1 MRKHRDNL
9 TYQEVYVH
17 ISKTALIYSVKNCNY
32 TKPIGV
38 TKMDSPSVYLHRI
51 VTVVPEKFYTQ
62 EFALNFLLKLAGD
75 SEKKRNLL
83 TKLYKGTQI
92 RKRHTV
98 IDDYDKDPSE
108 YTFYPKNPTLKPEP
122 STAQRNDLYIKEAK
136 RLTLKAAEQLL
147 EETPEFNR
155 QKISHVITVSC
166 TGFVAPGLD
175 FFLTRDLGLKPSV
188 HRYNIGFMGCQGAFP
203 GMKLA
208 RDICRADSD
217 ARVLLINVE
226 LCSVHIQQREEMDVV
241 VSNAIFAD
249 GISAALI
256 SAHKDDAKGTKY
268 RMDNFATSFA
278 SNTENDMAWKI
289 GDHGFL
295 MKLSVYVPQIVK
307 DNIKP
312 LMDGLFQESG
322 IKQDEIDIW
331 AIHPG
336 GRSILERAEEALGI
350 TKEDLDASYR
360 IMEEYGN
367 MSSAT
372 IMFVLEDILKDPKKE
387 GKVFAAAFGPGITV
401 EVGLMEKIEG

>member
-1 MRKHRDNL
+1 V
-9 TYQEVYVH
+9 EV
-17 ISKTALIYSVKNCNY
+17 IRMSN
-32 TKPIGV
+32 
-38 TKMDSPSVYLHRI
+38 DSIYLHKI

-62 EFALNFLLKLAGD
+62 EFALDFLLKLVGD

-83 TKLYKGTQI
+83 KKLYKGTQI

-98 IDDYDKDPSE
+98 IDDYDKDPSD

-122 STAQRNDLYIKEAK
+122 STAQRNELYIREAK
-136 RLTLKAAEQLL
+136 RLTLKAAEQLF
-147 EETPEFNR
+147 EETPEFDR
-155 QKISHVITVSC
+155 RTISHVITVSC

-208 RDICRADSD
+208 RDICRADPE
-217 ARVLLINVE
+217 ARVLLVNVE
-226 LCSVHIQQREEMDVV
+226 LCSVHIQQREEMDIV

-249 GISAALI
+249 GISAALV
-256 SAHKDDAKGTKY
+256 STHKEDVKGNKY
-268 RMDNFATSFA
+268 RLDNFATSFA
-278 SNTENDMAWKI
+278 SNTEEDMAWKI
-289 GDHGFL
+289 GDNGFL

-312 LMDGLFQESG
+312 LMDSLFEESG

-336 GRSILERAEEALGI
+336 GRSILERAEEALGL

-367 MSSAT
+367 MSSTT
-372 IMFVLEDILKDPKKE
+372 IMFVLEDILKDTKKK
-387 GKVFAAAFGPGITV
+387 GKVFSAAFGPGITV
-401 EVGLMEKIEG
+401 EVGLMEKIDG

>member
-1 MRKHRDNL
+1 M
-9 TYQEVYVH
+9 T
-17 ISKTALIYSVKNCNY
+17 ST
-32 TKPIGV
+32 P
-38 TKMDSPSVYLHRI
+38 VYLHRI
-51 VTVVPEKFYTQ
+51 TTVVPEKFYTQ
-62 EFALNFLLKLAGD
+62 EFALELTLKLAGD

-83 TKLYKGTQI
+83 TKLYRGTQI
-92 RKRHTV
+92 KKRHSV
-98 IDDYDKDPSE
+98 IEDYDKDPSE

-122 STAQRNDLYIKEAK
+122 STAERNDLYIREAK
-136 RLTLKAAEQLL
+136 RLTLKASEQLF
-147 EETPEFNR
+147 EEMPEFDR
-155 QKISHVITVSC
+155 EKVTHVITVSC

-175 FFLTRDLGLKPSV
+175 FFLARDLGLKPTV

-208 RDICRADSD
+208 RDICLADPN
-217 ARVLLINVE
+217 ARVLLVNVE
-226 LCSVHIQQREEMDVV
+226 ICSIHLQQREEMDII

-256 SAHKDDAKGTKY
+256 SANKDDAKGDKY
-268 RMDNFATSFA
+268 RLEDFATSFA
-278 SNTENDMAWKI
+278 ANTENDMAWKI

-312 LMDGLFQESG
+312 LMDGLFEDAG
-322 IKQDEIDIW
+322 IKKEDIDIW

-350 TKEDLDASYR
+350 TREDLDASYR
-360 IMEEYGN
+360 VMQEYGN
-367 MSSAT
+367 MSSTT
-372 IMFVLEDILKDPKKE
+372 IMFVLSDILKEPKKK

-401 EVGLMEKIEG
+401 EVGLMEKIES

>member
-1 MRKHRDNL
+1 MTD
-9 TYQEVYVH
+9 VF
-17 ISKTALIYSVKNCNY
+17 
-32 TKPIGV
+32 
-38 TKMDSPSVYLHRI
+38 LHKI
-51 VTVVPEKFYTQ
+51 TTVVPEKYYTQ
-62 EFALNFLLKLAGD
+62 EFALNFLLKLVGD

-108 YTFYPKNPTLKPEP
+108 YTFYPNTPTLQHEP

-136 RLTLKAAEQLL
+136 RLTLRATEQLF
-147 EETPEFNR
+147 EEIPEFDR
-155 QKISHVITVSC
+155 EKISHVITVSC

-175 FFLTRDLGLKPSV
+175 FFLARDLGLKPTV

-208 RDICRADSD
+208 RDICLADPD
-217 ARVLLINVE
+217 ARVLLVNVE

-256 SAHKDDAKGTKY
+256 SAHREDAKGKKY
-268 RMDNFATSFA
+268 RLDSFATSFA
-278 SNTENDMAWKI
+278 ANTENDMAWKI

-312 LMDGLFQESG
+312 LMDSLFEESG
-322 IKQDEIDIW
+322 IMKEEIDIW

-336 GRSILERAEEALGI
+336 GRSILERAEEALDI

-360 IMEEYGN
+360 VMQEYGN
-367 MSSAT
+367 MSSTT
-372 IMFVLEDILKDPKKE
+372 IMFVLADILEDSRKR
-387 GKVFAAAFGPGITV
+387 GKVFSAAFGPGITV
-401 EVGLMEKIEG
+401 EVGLMEKLIE

>member
-1 MRKHRDNL
+1 M
-9 TYQEVYVH
+9 EV
-17 ISKTALIYSVKNCNY
+17 IRMSKNNI
-32 TKPIGV
+32 
-38 TKMDSPSVYLHRI
+38 YLHKI

-62 EFALNFLLKLAGD
+62 EFALDFLLKLVGD

-92 RKRHTV
+92 KKRHTV
-98 IDDYDKDPSE
+98 IDDYDKDPSD

-122 STAQRNDLYIKEAK
+122 STAQRNDLYIEEAK
-136 RLTLKAAEQLL
+136 RLTLKASKQLF
-147 EETPEFNR
+147 EDTPEFDR
-155 QKISHVITVSC
+155 EKITHVITVSC

-175 FFLTRDLGLKPSV
+175 YFLVRDLGLKPSV

-208 RDICRADSD
+208 RDICLADSE
-217 ARVLLINVE
+217 ARVLLVNVE
-226 LCSVHIQQREEMDVV
+226 LCSVHIQQREEMDIV

-249 GISAALI
+249 GISATLI
-256 SAHKDDAKGTKY
+256 SARKDDVKGTKY
-268 RMDNFATSFA
+268 RLDNFATSFA
-278 SNTENDMAWKI
+278 ANTENDMAWRI

-312 LMDGLFQESG
+312 LMDGLFEESG
-322 IKQDEIDIW
+322 IKQEEIDIW

-336 GRSILERAEEALGI
+336 GRSILERAEEALGL

-360 IMEEYGN
+360 VMHEYGN
-367 MSSAT
+367 MSSTT
-372 IMFVLEDILKDPKKE
+372 IMFVLDDILKDSSKK
-387 GKVFAAAFGPGITV
+387 GKVFSAAFGPGITV
-401 EVGLMEKIEG
+401 EVGLMEKITE